1 MKSSGGIK
9 TGYSLG
15 TLLSIDEILR
25 FSNLANSY
33 ENVHSLWVPET
44 WGREAF
50 STLGA
55 ISQVATPPEIRNS
68 NTQHIFTNTFYH
80 RNGGDHS

>member
-50 STLGA
+50 GTLGA
-55 ISQVATPPEIRNS
+55 ISQVTTRPKLGTAILNIYSRTPSTIARW
-68 NTQHIFTNTFYH
+68 
-80 RNGGDHS
+80 

>member
-25 FSNLANSY
+25 FSNLANNY

-44 WGREAF
+44 WGREVF
-50 STLGA
+50 
-55 ISQVATPPEIRNS
+55 QV
-68 NTQHIFTNTFYH
+68 H
-80 RNGGDHS
+80 